1 MNGFR
6 FALVHAWREG
16 RAAPRRL
23 ALLAAT
29 VALGVGALTA
39 INGFT
44 ANLRR
49 SIAEQSRALLGADIR
64 LSANHAFD
72 AGTDSLLTAVAAG
85 GTVSR
90 VTSFDAMA
98 LAPAGKS
105 ARLVDVEGVDG
116 GWPFYGTVRTE
127 PAGAW
132 ARLPTGGVAV
142 IDPVLLTSLGVAVGD
157 TLAIGSAR
165 VVIAGTIGDI
175 PGDVG
180 VMSAFAPRVYVSGLD
195 VARTGLLGFG
205 ARVSY
210 QAYVRIPAGIDVAA
224 RAAPLRA
231 ELRARSVGIRTATDD
246 ERDLN
251 ESLTTLA
258 RYLGLVALAALLLG
272 GIGVASASH
281 ELVTRRIDTIAV
293 LRCLGAPGRLMLLAY
308 LLQAAAVGMVG
319 GAVGAAGGTLLQLA
333 LPHLL
338 HGFIPVNVR
347 VTPDPATIALGV
359 GIGLWVTVAFA
370 LGPLLAVRR
379 VPPLAAL
386 RRDTEQAPPGRDPW
400 RWAAWALIVASVVA
414 LATLQVRSFRSALG
428 FSIGLAVAV
437 GALAL
442 AAFALIRLARRVPA
456 WLPYPWRQGLA
467 NLHRPANQTAAVV
480 LSLGFGAF
488 ILITLMLVE
497 RSLLARFAVDG
508 RPDRPDLVVFDV
520 QPDQV
525 AGIREILRQE
535 GAPAGTFTAI
545 VPMRIRSIKGRA
557 VSEVIADTAGD
568 SSRARRQRAPD
579 WALRREYRSTY
590 RDSAATSER
599 ITDGRWWHPGAG
611 ATDRP
616 VPISVEEGLARDLGL
631 AVGDTLTWDVQGVEI
646 ATRVANLRHVE
657 WARFEPN
664 FFVVFPDGPLARAP
678 QSLVTLTRAAGPEQ
692 RARLQRAIVERYPNV
707 SVIDA
712 SLLARDLGELIARV
726 TLAVRFLALFCL
738 AAGAVVLIGAVAA
751 SRRQR
756 LREGVLLK
764 TLGATRRQVIR
775 IALAEYAAL
784 GVLAAAAGSV
794 LALGASW
801 MLMHLR
807 FELPFVF
814 PVGELLAVAAGLAA
828 LAAAVGLWTGREVF
842 QDTPLEV
849 LRSE

>member
-1 MNGFR
+1 VNSLR

-23 ALLAAT
+23 VLLAAT

-44 ANLRR
+44 ANVRR
-49 SIAEQSRALLGADIR
+49 SIGEQSRALLGADIR
-64 LSANHAFD
+64 LSANHAFN
-72 AGTDSLLTAVAAG
+72 AAADSLLTTAAAG
-85 GTVSR
+85 GKVSR
-90 VTSFDAMA
+90 VVSFDAMA
-98 LAPAGKS
+98 FAPKGRTT
-105 ARLVDVEGVDG
+105 RLVDVEAVDG
-116 GWPFYGTVRTE
+116 GWPFYGTVRTD

-132 ARLPTGGVAV
+132 GRLPSGHVAV
-142 IDPVLLTSLGVAVGD
+142 IDPVLLTGLGVSVGD

-165 VVIAGTIGDI
+165 LVVAGTIGDI

-180 VMSAFAPRVYVSGLD
+180 IMSAFAPRVYIAGSD
-195 VARTGLLGFG
+195 VASTGLLGFG

-210 QAYVRIPAGIDVAA
+210 QAYVELPAGTDVAG
-224 RAAPLRA
+224 RAAPLRTA
-231 ELRARSVGIRTATDD
+231 LRAQSVSIRTATDD

-293 LRCLGAPGRLMLLAY
+293 LRCLGASGRLMLLAY
-308 LLQAAAVGMVG
+308 LLQAAAVGMLG
-319 GAVGAAGGTLLQLA
+319 GAIGAAGGTFLQLA
-333 LPHLL
+333 LPRVL
-338 HGFIPVNVR
+338 HGFIPVDVH
-347 VTPDPATIALGV
+347 VTPDAATIALGV
-359 GIGLWVTVAFA
+359 GIGLWVTIAFA

-386 RRDTEQAPPGRDPW
+386 RRDAEPAARDPW
-400 RWAAWALIVASVVA
+400 RWGAWVVIIGSVVA
-414 LATLQVRSFRSALG
+414 LAALQVRSFRSAVG

-442 AAFALIRLARRVPA
+442 AAFLLIRAARKVPA
-456 WLPYPWRQGLA
+456 SLPYPWRQGIA
-467 NLHRPANQTAAVV
+467 NLHRPANQTGAVV
-480 LSLGFGAF
+480 LALGFGAF

-497 RSLLARFAVDG
+497 RSLVARFAVDG

-525 AGIREILRQE
+525 PGIQEILRQG
-535 GAPAGTFTAI
+535 GAPAGSFTAI
-545 VPMRIRSIKGRA
+545 VPMRIRSLKGRA
-557 VSEVIADTAGD
+557 VSDIIADTLGD
-568 SSRARRQRAPD
+568 SSRARSRRTPG

-590 RDSAATSER
+590 RDSAASSER
-599 ITDGRWWHPGAG
+599 ITAGRWWHPGAG
-611 ATDRP
+611 TTEHP
-616 VPISVEEGLARDLGL
+616 VPISVEEGLARDLGVG
-631 AVGDTLTWDVQGVEI
+631 VGDTLTWDVQGVEI

-664 FFVVFPDGPLARAP
+664 FFVVFPDGPLTRAP
-678 QSLVTLTRAAGPEQ
+678 QSLVTLTRASSPDQ
-692 RARLQRAIVERYPNV
+692 RATLQRAIVERYPNV

-712 SLLARDLGELIARV
+712 SLLARNLGDLIARV

-738 AAGAVVLIGAVAA
+738 AAGAVVLMGAVAA

-764 TLGATRRQVIR
+764 TLGATRRQVIQ

-784 GVLAAAAGSV
+784 GVLAAAAATL
-794 LALGASW
+794 LAVSASW
-801 MLMHLR
+801 LLMHSR
-807 FELPFVF
+807 FELPFVL
-814 PVGELLAVAAGLAA
+814 PLGELLAVAAGLAA
-828 LAAAVGLWTGREVF
+828 LSAGVGLWTGREVF

-849 LRSE
+849 LRAE